1 MSQRSRSEPELKALR
16 ERIGQWRAN
25 RQSREMPSELW
36 DAAAEAARRLGV
48 SYVSTALGVGYAS
61 LKARASGAPPRA
73 ATPRPAFVEVSGA
86 QLLTPSTSGAV
97 TIELERGDARMIITV
112 PVSSGMDFAAL
123 VSAFA
128 CA

>member
-1 MSQRSRSEPELKALR
+1 MSQRSRSEQELRALR

-36 DAAAEAARRLGV
+36 DAATDAARRLGV

-61 LKARASGAPPRA
+61 LKTRVSGAPPRA
-73 ATPRPAFVEVSGA
+73 ATAQPAFVEVSGA

-97 TIELERGDARMIITV
+97 TIELARGDARMTITV
-112 PVSSGMDFAAL
+112 PVASGMDFGAL
-123 VSAFA
+123 VSAFTRA
-128 CA
+128 